1 MELTLL
7 PEIETAVYQAVGACG
22 RVDESW
28 EDDACNGKGEDGEVD
43 HFCFL
48 LVLLNRMEGLDWGQE
63 FVCGQVGSSICL
75 QRNLLTLYK
84 LCLG

>member
-7 PEIETAVYQAVGACG
+7 PEIETAVYQAIGACG

-43 HFCFL
+43 HFCLL

-63 FVCGQVGSSICL
+63 SVC
-75 QRNLLTLYK
+75 R
-84 LCLG
+84 